1 MKVPRL
7 VAACAA
13 VALLAPSAAA
23 AATQEEIDQ
32 SVAEG
37 VAWMRTQQNV
47 ATGQISGFGGDY
59 ALSALAA
66 AGVHAADVG
75 APSAQDFYAGLWA
88 GQIAPSSTA
97 ILFGHAAGLDV
108 QRLSES
114 TNLVAQIAAAYNRGG
129 ELDGSFG
136 NGATNV
142 NAFTALALARVGVPA
157 GVLAKANGYLR
168 GQQHLDGGWGVGRVS
183 TDAQRAAAGS
193 VDMTGTVLA
202 ALCETGAAA
211 NDPDVRAGLSFL
223 EGRQDPAT
231 GGFGNVDST
240 GWALSGLNACGVA
253 PQGGRF
259 TTSASLTPVDYLLS
273 QQDASGAFLF
283 SGAPNLYSTQNAVRA
298 LAGEAF
304 SADPPRRATAADPR
318 FRAVP
323 AVADGTPTP
332 HVLAIDDGAGDVRL
346 CSVTA
351 PAGADARHAARRRP
365 LRHVVRRLGRGRHH
379 DRRPPERL
387 AAAPQ
392 PHAGAVRVGDARH
405 RLRRHGRP
413 ARLHRLRGP
422 AGIARPGRH
431 ARPAGRDRSRRRPR
445 PARAS
450 RPRDLRRALAP
461 ARHVPRQE
469 HRERAAGAARPRLR
483 HRHGEAPARPPRAA
497 ARPLHAAPERRAQAA
512 GHRAL
517 SRATTTR
524 APGRRSRIAS
534 ARRSSS
540 ALGGPVRKTA
550 CGELSSRPFG
560 SNVSFGSGGG
570 RCICLWYPETGNGT
584 FRATRPC
591 AAARDSRFDPSGI
604 TTCTRP

>member
-7 VAACAA
+7 VVTCVT

-47 ATGQISGFGGDY
+47 ATGQICGFGGDY

-88 GQIAPSSTA
+88 GQTTPSSTA

-114 TNLVAQIAAAYNRGG
+114 TNLVAQLAAAYNRGG

-142 NAFTALALARVGVPA
+142 NAFTALAIARVGVPA

-193 VDMTGTVLA
+193 VDMTGVALA

-253 PQGGRF
+253 SQGGRF
-259 TTSASLTPVDYLLS
+259 TTSAGLTPVDHLLS

-304 SADPPRRATAADPR
+304 SADPPRRASAADPR

-351 PAGADARHAARRRP
+351 PAGAALAT
-365 LRHVVRRLGRGRHH
+365 L
-379 DRRPPERL
+379 L
-387 AAAPQ
+387 AAAPCVTSFV
-392 PHAGAVRVGDARH
+392 ASGGVVTTIDGRRSDW
-405 RLRRHGRP
+405 RLRLNRTPEQSASETRAIAFGDMVG
-413 ARLHRLRGP
+413 LRASTSTAGPQGSPGP
-422 AGIARPGRH
+422 AGTPGQPG
-431 ARPAGRDRSRRRPR
+431 ATGPAGARGPRGPRARVTCAVRSRRRVTCR
-445 PARAS
+445 VRSSASARLVRRGRVYATGTAK
-450 RPRDLRRALAP
+450 RLRARRDLR
-461 ARHVPRQE
+461 
-469 HRERAAGAARPRLR
+469 
-483 HRHGEAPARPPRAA
+483 
-497 ARPLHAAPERRAQAA
+497 
-512 GHRAL
+512 
-517 SRATTTR
+517 
-524 APGRRSRIAS
+524 PGRYTLRLSDG
-534 ARRSSS
+534 RR
-540 ALGGPVRKTA
+540 LLVTVR
-550 CGELSSRPFG
+550 
-560 SNVSFGSGGG
+560 
-570 RCICLWYPETGNGT
+570 
-584 FRATRPC
+584 
-591 AAARDSRFDPSGI
+591 
-604 TTCTRP
+604 